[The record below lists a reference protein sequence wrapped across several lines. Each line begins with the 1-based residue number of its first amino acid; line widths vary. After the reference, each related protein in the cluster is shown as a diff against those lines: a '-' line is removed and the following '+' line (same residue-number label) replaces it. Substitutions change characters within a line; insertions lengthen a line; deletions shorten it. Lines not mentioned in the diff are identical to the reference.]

1 MFDLGA
7 FVQDD
12 WRASQG
18 LTLSAGLRWEGQTN
32 THDWH
37 DAAPRL
43 SFAWAPGRASAK
55 GSPSTVIRGGL
66 GMFYS
71 RYPNV
76 DELYTHEFNGIN
88 QQTYQVNNP
97 PFFYPDGL
105 PASVLSTLTMVSNPV
120 RFIAGS
126 DLRAPYLLQS
136 ALGVERQVFR
146 RTTLAVNLTDT
157 HGVRQFVTSDINAP
171 MADGVRPYGSVG
183 DIFQFQSEGLLKQL
197 QVITRVNTQISPRAS
212 ITGAYIQSTAHHNTD
227 GTLCASAVGCGTST
241 PVNQSDLN
249 AEWGKSTLDIQ
260 NRMFLFGSISAPL
273 RITFSPFL
281 VASSGAPFNITTGGD
296 YLDDGILNAGRATP
310 ANLVRGLWRRPT
322 DI

>member
-71 RYPNV
+71 RV
-76 DELYTHEFNGIN
+76 SQRGRALYARIQRDQSTDLSGEQSAILLPGWLTGFRSIDLD
-88 QQTYQVNNP
+88 
-97 PFFYPDGL
+97 DGVE
-105 PASVLSTLTMVSNPV
+105 PRPV
-120 RFIAGS
+120 HRGEAICA
-126 DLRAPYLLQS
+126 RPYLLQS

-157 HGVRQFVTSDINAP
+157 HGGPPIRDQ
-171 MADGVRPYGSVG
+171 R
-183 DIFQFQSEGLLKQL
+183 
-197 QVITRVNTQISPRAS
+197 
-212 ITGAYIQSTAHHNTD
+212 H
-227 GTLCASAVGCGTST
+227 
-241 PVNQSDLN
+241 
-249 AEWGKSTLDIQ
+249 
-260 NRMFLFGSISAPL
+260 
-273 RITFSPFL
+273 
-281 VASSGAPFNITTGGD
+281 
-296 YLDDGILNAGRATP
+296 
-310 ANLVRGLWRRPT
+310 
-322 DI
+322 

>member
-1 MFDLGA
+1 
-7 FVQDD
+7 
-12 WRASQG
+12 
-18 LTLSAGLRWEGQTN
+18 
-32 THDWH
+32 
-37 DAAPRL
+37 
-43 SFAWAPGRASAK
+43 
-55 GSPSTVIRGGL
+55 
-66 GMFYS
+66 MFYS

-157 HGVRQFVTSDINAP
+157 HGVRQFVNSDINAP